1 MSWALK
7 KASFWRRQDLSQDLK
22 PGYKLGKET
31 SMHEGESRGY
41 KSLNDFA
48 NRMGWGRGALIPER
62 IVQSLPRCV
71 SARLLQRSL
80 FPWNPS
86 PAPAL
91 QSGDSGPLTRLP
103 RGFRGSTAA
112 PEDSGPAMFTR
123 PREDLRHH
131 Q

>member
-7 KASFWRRQDLSQDLK
+7 KASFWRRQDLK

-48 NRMGWGRGALIPER
+48 NRVGWGRGALIPER
-62 IVQSLPRCV
+62 IIQSLPRCV
-71 SARLLQRSL
+71 SVRLLQRSL

-112 PEDSGPAMFTR
+112 P
-123 PREDLRHH
+123 
-131 Q
+131 